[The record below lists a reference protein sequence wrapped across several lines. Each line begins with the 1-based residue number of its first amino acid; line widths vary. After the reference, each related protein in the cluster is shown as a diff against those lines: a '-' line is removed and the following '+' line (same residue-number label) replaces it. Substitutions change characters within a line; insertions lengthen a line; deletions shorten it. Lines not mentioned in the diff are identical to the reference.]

1 MTKQGL
7 LFLTLVLPVV
17 VSSCSEPV
25 LQPVPRAARL
35 NLQVGQR
42 ELSIEVAYSD
52 VTRKRGLMFRKA
64 LEKDS
69 GMLFVFPRKKMLS
82 FWMRDTLIPLSIA
95 YIDDSGK
102 VMQIKEMAP
111 RDETSVS
118 SDFFV
123 RYALEVDLGWYEKAG
138 LKEGDSIPGFASKV
152 APYLKMAN

>member
-42 ELSIEVAYSD
+42 ELSTEVAYND

-102 VMQIKEMAP
+102 VLQIKEMAP

-123 RYALEVDLGWYEKAG
+123 RYALEVDRGWYEKAG
-138 LKEGDSIPGFASKV
+138 LKEGDSIPGFAAKV
-152 APYLKMAN
+152 APYLKMTN

>member
-1 MTKQGL
+1 MKNI
-7 LFLTLVLPVV
+7 LVLAFIAIGFQ
-17 VSSCSEPV
+17 
-25 LQPVPRAARL
+25 LQA
-35 NLQVGQR
+35 Q
-42 ELSIEVAYSD
+42 IE
-52 VTRKRGLMFRKA
+52 F
-64 LEKDS
+64 EK
-69 GMLFVFPRKKMLS
+69 GY
-82 FWMRDTLIPLSIA
+82 

-102 VMQIKEMAP
+102 VLQIKEMAP